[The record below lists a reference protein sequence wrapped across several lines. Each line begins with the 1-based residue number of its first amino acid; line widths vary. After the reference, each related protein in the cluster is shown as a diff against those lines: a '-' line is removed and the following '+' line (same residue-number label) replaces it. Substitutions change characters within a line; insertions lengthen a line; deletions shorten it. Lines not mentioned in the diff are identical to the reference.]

1 MGTFKTIMESIV
13 IFAVS
18 MIVLYVAYGLIGATR
33 GVAAGI
39 GWIHLKGAVLIG
51 VGVLYLVF
59 GLLLTGISMKR

>member
-13 IFAVS
+13 VFAVS
-18 MIVLYVAYGLIGATR
+18 MIVLYVAYALIDAKRGMAT
-33 GVAAGI
+33 GI